1 MATKQNINVI
11 NANNIESYL
20 NKSLPWKELVDK
32 IGIRILI
39 FSIFIQEAVKKM
51 VAKNHILN
59 FNN

>member
-11 NANNIESYL
+11 NTNNIESYL